1 MSDLNDLEKNKFAL
15 DYWYVSVDVTSSS
28 QWFDDILNK
37 DINDLEKSK
46 FESDGSIR
54 IVTAI

>member
-15 DYWYVSVDVTSSS
+15 EYWYISVDVTLSS
-28 QWFDDILNK
+28 QWFDDIWNK
-37 DINDLEKSK
+37 NLNDLEKSK